1 MSSSS
6 PPPASL
12 LALPLGLR
20 GRFLLSLA
28 VAACGLYLAVTNA
41 TPKVRSYLV
50 WFWLDDLPS
59 LGGVQRVYIY
69 LGLFLTAWLS
79 PHARPHLGDS
89 PLQAPELFAYTL
101 PKFFSL
107 EGAMKI
113 LHSSMWLNHTT
124 IHLLRMLTVS
134 GFLAC
139 ILGVGG
145 QLPPVLVGVGM
156 FLMHGVVQG
165 CIGTSHRW
173 YVPVYTCLAL
183 MFANGNADLS
193 LDAYFARAYGSAY
206 PFQPYC
212 WTHATSSLLCSGF
225 ARKMVLIS
233 GISTLFFGAITK
245 MLNGGW
251 AWLDGASLSYY
262 VSSEENGR
270 SVLLK
275 NLMAQYRAISLFLS
289 FGSIGLEAGSIAAV
303 FLPWTRPLIIVS
315 AAGLHLG
322 IWLTM
327 WPNYFPQTVC
337 YALGM
342 SWNFLPGWSVDAVA
356 RSFPVDQSTL
366 AACWAGV
373 AVWLFLSM
381 VALLRIEYW
390 PLTGIP
396 MYSFYR
402 DSSYSYR
409 FLRDAS
415 QAQGVAL
422 EHLASGYPNAIAW
435 SNLWITLRLKNMDPA
450 VLAARRARKE
460 VERSSSPERAAVIAS
475 GNKPSADALSASSS
489 EKEFVN
495 LKTRVTDARFTV
507 KGTRGVYLKQW
518 RRTLHN
524 IAALDM
530 ATKPWG
536 HIEETDPIHRR
547 DTREYPAQSW
557 LRDLLPHLKRYAKSN
572 GWHLPPWVETFGEL
586 QLRVK
591 LKDKYAILA
600 TIPWRNDAGTT
611 PTEPTQAA
619 ADESPQS
626 PSRTSRRNR
635 H

>member
-1 MSSSS
+1 MI
-6 PPPASL
+6 L
-12 LALPLGLR
+12 L
-20 GRFLLSLA
+20 
-28 VAACGLYLAVTNA
+28 
-41 TPKVRSYLV
+41 
-50 WFWLDDLPS
+50 
-59 LGGVQRVYIY
+59 
-69 LGLFLTAWLS
+69 
-79 PHARPHLGDS
+79 
-89 PLQAPELFAYTL
+89 
-101 PKFFSL
+101 
-107 EGAMKI
+107 
-113 LHSSMWLNHTT
+113 
-124 IHLLRMLTVS
+124 
-134 GFLAC
+134 
-139 ILGVGG
+139 
-145 QLPPVLVGVGM
+145 
-156 FLMHGVVQG
+156 
-165 CIGTSHRW
+165 
-173 YVPVYTCLAL
+173 
-183 MFANGNADLS
+183 
-193 LDAYFARAYGSAY
+193 
-206 PFQPYC
+206 
-212 WTHATSSLLCSGF
+212 
-225 ARKMVLIS
+225 S
-233 GISTLFFGAITK
+233 GISTLFFGAVTK

-275 NLMAQYRAISLFLS
+275 NLMAQYRVISLLLS

-303 FLPWTRPLIIVS
+303 FIPWTRPLIIVS

-337 YALGM
+337 YGLGM
-342 SWNFLPGWSVDAVA
+342 SWNFFHGSTIDAA
-356 RSFPVDQSTL
+356 SRSFPVAEWSL
-366 AACWAGV
+366 IPCWIGV
-373 AVWLFLSM
+373 GVWMFLSM

-450 VLAARRARKE
+450 VISARHARQAL
-460 VERSSSPERAAVIAS
+460 ERSSSPERAAVIDR
-475 GNKPSADALSASSS
+475 GEKPSADAKSAESS

-495 LKTRVTDARFTV
+495 LKTRVTDSRFTV

-530 ATKPWG
+530 ARKPWG
-536 HIEETDPIHRR
+536 HIEEADPVN
-547 DTREYPAQSW
+547 EGKELPAKNW
-557 LRDLLPHLKRYAKSN
+557 LREMLPHLKRYARYN
-572 GWHLPPWVETFGEL
+572 AWNLPPWVERFGEL

-591 LKDKYAILA
+591 LKGKYAILA
-600 TIPWRNDAGTT
+600 TIPWGSEGGVA
-611 PTEPTQAA
+611 TQPSATSSSQQ
-619 ADESPQS
+619 EEEPQS
-626 PSRTSRRNR
+626 PASRTSRRDR
-635 H
+635 K